1 MRDRAR
7 PLYFGRFLQSD
18 AAGPCVTEHSSR
30 FRCASGFHRGTT
42 KMNKTRAELVT
53 MQQAIAAGH
62 PPTPPSDGEFYWH
75 PKMRLGLR
83 LYNSGRGTWLVK
95 YRNDRGLEKTH
106 KIGDASVLNVSL
118 AENAAKKVVGK
129 VALGEDPVG
138 DRQQKRARPTKTVG
152 AL

>member
-1 MRDRAR
+1 S
-7 PLYFGRFLQSD
+7 GRK
-18 AAGPCVTEHSSR
+18 
-30 FRCASGFHRGTT
+30 ASKPKDERTM
-42 KMNKTRAELVT
+42 KVKTRAELVQL
-53 MQQAIAAGH
+53 QQAIAEGRA
-62 PPTPPSDGEFYWH
+62 PTPPSDGEFYWH

-83 LYNSGRGTWLVK
+83 LYNSGRGTGLVK

-152 AL
+152 ALCDEFFQEARAGHTRTEYARSTLRGYVN